1 MVAEGNV
8 SYAEGEQRIREQK
21 TAVKKVCP
29 RIKIACMKPS
39 FMSNDTCIYTTFMF
53 MQNTV
58 NKLLMGPFWGDE
70 IFSDFFKVLPS
81 TSTHCSNYS
90 KKHVLI
96 IQTKTA
102 ITLFSQWG
110 KQNKTKV
117 CLVSIIYLMLSLK
130 QNHNQLCPGAD
141 MLFHFIIWC
150 RKWYFFYVF
159 ECSLSLLPWGGF
171 LGILRQLSLP
181 RF

>member
-8 SYAEGEQRIREQK
+8 SYAGEQRIREQK